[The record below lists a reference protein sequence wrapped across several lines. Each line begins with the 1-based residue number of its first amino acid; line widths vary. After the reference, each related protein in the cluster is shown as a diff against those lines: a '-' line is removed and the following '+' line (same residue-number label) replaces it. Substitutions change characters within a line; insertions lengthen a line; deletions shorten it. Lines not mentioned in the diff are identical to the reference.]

1 MENKTKILNV
11 QPPFNNLELC
21 DTKLLSLW
29 ANDKLIQKKGG
40 GESNPKDFLLTIFSF
55 VEKANLTVANIFDAN
70 GRNWFKLL

>member
-40 GESNPKDFLLTIFSF
+40 GESNPKDFLVTIFSF
-55 VEKANLTVANIFDAN
+55 VEKSQFNSSKYF
-70 GRNWFKLL
+70 WC

>member
-40 GESNPKDFLLTIFSF
+40 GGEAIQKISSWQFSVLLKKPI
-55 VEKANLTVANIFDAN
+55 
-70 GRNWFKLL
+70 